1 MNAFQL
7 RARALFAAGVM
18 VLCGLALPRALA
30 DGNDTMAASAAS
42 GMAGAAVIAVTR
54 WHQAEANPPCPRRPR
69 R

>member
-18 VLCGLALPRALA
+18 VLCGLALPRAFA
-30 DGNDTMAASAAS
+30 EGNETMAAVAAA
-42 GMAGAAVIAVTR
+42 GMAGTAVVSIVR
-54 WHQAEANPPCPRRPR
+54 WHQAEANPPCLRRPR